1 MLTELGKRIDVNS
14 ECFNKELENIKK
26 TQSKMNNSVTD
37 LKTYTH
43 TIRNE

>member
-26 TQSKMNNSVTD
+26 TQPEMKNSMTEIE
-37 LKTYTH
+37 KTH
-43 TIRNE
+43 